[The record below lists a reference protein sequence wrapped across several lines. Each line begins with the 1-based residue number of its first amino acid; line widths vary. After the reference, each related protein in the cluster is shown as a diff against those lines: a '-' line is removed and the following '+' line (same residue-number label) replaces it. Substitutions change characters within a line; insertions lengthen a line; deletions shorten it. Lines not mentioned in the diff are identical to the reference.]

1 MKKLLA
7 TISTSSLFMA
17 SVVSTAMAAG
27 EVDLNPC
34 AKSGVSG
41 ATGGSGDIQTQ
52 LCKLQGSSTGDVL
65 RNIIIGVLVISA
77 VIALF
82 FLIYGGIKWI
92 LSGGDKAKVGEA
104 RGTIVAALVGL
115 IITFLAYFILN
126 IVLGL
131 FNLSVSNLS
140 LPKLV
145 N

>member
-1 MKKLLA
+1 MKKLLT

-34 AKSGVSG
+34 AKSGV
-41 ATGGSGDIQTQ
+41 TGGSAGQIQDQ

-65 RNIIIGVLVISA
+65 RNIIIGVLVIAA
-77 VIALF
+77 VISLF
-82 FLIYGGIKWI
+82 FLIFGGIKWI

-131 FNLSVSNLS
+131 FGLSVSNLS